1 MLGSLPQ
8 RRGKPHMVRV
18 FQRQNVLGGVLLVAF
33 GVLGLVLGASL
44 DMGTAR
50 RMGPGFFPR
59 ILSWLLIA
67 IGGAVAAQGALGSDG
82 ETATRIAWRPLVLVT
97 TAVVAFQV
105 LIDRTGL
112 VAATA
117 AVVVLGAVA
126 GRGARPLEV
135 GALAVI
141 MAICTAVLFVHVL
154 NLP

>member
-59 ILSWLLIA
+59 VLSWLLIA
-67 IGGAVAAQGALGSDG
+67 IGGAIAAQGAVASHG
-82 ETATRIAWRPLVLVT
+82 ETATRITWRPLVLIT
-97 TAVVAFQV
+97 IAVMAFQF
-105 LIDRTGL
+105 LIDRAGL
-112 VAATA
+112 IAATA
-117 AVVVLGAVA
+117 AVVSLGAVA
-126 GRGARPLEV
+126 GRDARPTEV
-135 GALAVI
+135 GILAVI
-141 MAICTAVLFVHVL
+141 MAA
-154 NLP
+154 